1 MENLMK
7 LKDILSYAGMNWVV
21 LFLIEDVLQAS
32 KWKGAPILGVLFLV
46 QAVSLRSGFQIFN
59 VFLRW

>member
-1 MENLMK
+1 MK

-21 LFLIEDVLQAS
+21 LFLIEDVLQAW
-32 KWKGAPILGVLFLV
+32 KWKGAPILGVLSLV